1 MPPRDRAS
9 PNPWETEDQ
18 RSLLHLLIGDDY
30 GARPDDA
37 LDRIRADKLHMAAH
51 IAKTLAIDDRTV
63 ALEIGPGCGFITRP
77 IAEKAKHVHACDVSR
92 SFLDFAQRECA
103 SASNVTLHH
112 VEPLSLAPIADAS
125 IDVAYANSVFIH
137 FNLFDVYWTLRE
149 LHRVLVPGGRVWFD
163 IASSDGMD
171 PATEPYFLKTA
182 NEYRDSPQG
191 RGAAM
196 VWISREAVI
205 SIAEETGFDDE
216 SFSWVDL
223 IRTAHDQKRTVR
235 DVRREVLLTRRRT
248 VIR

>member
-1 MPPRDRAS
+1 MDPRDRAS

-18 RSLLHLLIGDDY
+18 RSLLQLLIGDDY
-30 GARPDDA
+30 GAHPEAA

-51 IAKTLAIDDRTV
+51 IAKSLAIDDRTV

-77 IAEKAKHVHACDVSR
+77 IAAKAKHVHACDVSR
-92 SFLDFAQRECA
+92 SFLDFARRECA
-103 SASNVTLHH
+103 SSTNVTFHH

-125 IDVAYANSVFIH
+125 IDVAYANAVFIH

-163 IASSDGMD
+163 IVSSDGMV

-182 NEYRDSPQG
+182 AEYRDAPQG

-196 VWISREAVI
+196 IWISRDAVL
-205 SIAEETGFDDE
+205 SIAEATGFADA
-216 SFSWVDL
+216 SLGWLDL
-223 IRTAHDQKRTVR
+223 LRTAYDQRRTIR
-235 DVRREVLLTRRRT
+235 DVRREVLLSRSES
-248 VIR
+248 VID